1 VPVPVALVVIVG
13 GATVSL
19 PWNVPL
25 KGTWRASAAETAS
38 GGDVNDVKG
47 VDGVPDVPID
57 WTDVGLVGDAA

>member
-1 VPVPVALVVIVG
+1 
-13 GATVSL
+13 
-19 PWNVPL
+19 L
-25 KGTWRASAAETAS
+25 KGTLRASAAETAS